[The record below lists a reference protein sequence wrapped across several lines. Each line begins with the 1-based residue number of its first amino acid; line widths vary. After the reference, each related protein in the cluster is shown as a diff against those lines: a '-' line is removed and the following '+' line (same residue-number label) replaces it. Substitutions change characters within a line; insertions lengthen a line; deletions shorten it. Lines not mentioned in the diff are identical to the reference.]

1 MHHGGELNGVGGELP
16 AVERNVAREAAR
28 WLLRLSSGRAT
39 DADVH
44 ACDQWRASKAE
55 HEHAWQRA
63 QRVNERFG
71 LIPSALGMATLNR
84 PELSSRRAALKTL
97 VALVVAGPVGWAAW
111 RADPMNW
118 TADYRS
124 GAGERRDV
132 VLADGSTLQLN
143 TASAVDVTFDATT
156 RLLRLRAGEIA
167 VHVVADVVGN
177 SVANS
182 VADAGAYPGAN
193 SVAAPLAQP
202 RPFVVRTRLGDIE
215 APPSRFCVRQD
226 GVQCQVS
233 VQEGRVRVS
242 RGGQVLNL
250 AAGQQG
256 SLSDAGLSAPSPAD
270 PHAGDWMRG
279 VLHASQLRLDAF
291 AVELGRYRPGVL
303 RCDPEVAHLRISGA
317 FQLNDTDAV
326 LAALPAT
333 LPVQVRYRTPY
344 WVTIGPRASSA

>member
-39 DADVH
+39 DADIH

-124 GAGERRDV
+124 GAGERRNV

-143 TASAVDVTFDATT
+143 TASAVDVVFDATT

-167 VHVVADVVGN
+167 VHVVGD
-177 SVANS
+177 SVANPVRNS
-182 VADAGAYPGAN
+182 AASSAAD
-193 SVAAPLAQP
+193 SVAAPFAP

-233 VQEGRVRVS
+233 VQEGHVRVS
-242 RGGQVLNL
+242 RAGQILNL

-256 SLSDAGLSAPSPAD
+256 SLSDAGLSDPSPAD
-270 PHAGDWMRG
+270 SHAGDWMRG
-279 VLHASQLRLDAF
+279 VLHASQLRLDDF

-344 WVTIGPRASSA
+344 WVTIGPRASV

>member
-124 GAGERRDV
+124 GAGERRNV

-143 TASAVDVTFDATT
+143 TASAVDVVFDATT

-167 VHVVADVVGN
+167 VHVVAD
-177 SVANS
+177 SVANPVRNS
-182 VADAGAYPGAN
+182 AASSAAD
-193 SVAAPLAQP
+193 SVAAPFAP

-226 GVQCQVS
+226 GLQCQVS

-242 RGGQVLNL
+242 RAGQILNL

-256 SLSDAGLSAPSPAD
+256 SLSDAGLSDPSPAD

-344 WVTIGPRASSA
+344 WVTIGPRASSV

>member
-124 GAGERRDV
+124 GAGERRNV

-143 TASAVDVTFDATT
+143 TASAVDVAFDATT

-167 VHVVADVVGN
+167 VHVVAD
-177 SVANS
+177 SVANPVRNS
-182 VADAGAYPGAN
+182 AASSAAD
-193 SVAAPLAQP
+193 SVAAPFAP

-233 VQEGRVRVS
+233 VQEGRVRLS
-242 RGGQVLNL
+242 RGGQILNL

-256 SLSDAGLSAPSPAD
+256 SLSDAGVSDPSPAD

-344 WVTIGPRASSA
+344 WVTIGPRASSV